1 MEPKKRWYSRTL
13 PAILTLILIPII
25 VGVAILY
32 IEYNWFQK
40 SDSFQNNQESRIV
53 DSIMIVN
60 NKDTLHSIISD
71 KKIKGDFNGD
81 GKEEELIYELID
93 QNGVLFDSV
102 SFLLNLGVD
111 ELIERYGMDLRIL
124 LIEEEL

>member
-40 SDSFQNNQESRIV
+40 NDSFKI
-53 DSIMIVN
+53 
-60 NKDTLHSIISD
+60 T
-71 KKIKGDFNGD
+71 KKAA
-81 GKEEELIYELID
+81 
-93 QNGVLFDSV
+93 
-102 SFLLNLGVD
+102 
-111 ELIERYGMDLRIL
+111 
-124 LIEEEL
+124 